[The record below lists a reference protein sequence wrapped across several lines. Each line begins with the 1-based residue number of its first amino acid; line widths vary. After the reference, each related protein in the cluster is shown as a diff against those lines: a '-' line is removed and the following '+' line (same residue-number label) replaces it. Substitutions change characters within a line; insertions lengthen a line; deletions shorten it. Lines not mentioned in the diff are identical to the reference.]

1 METLSLRKQALLY
14 IVASLDEELASL
26 RRDIEALEPSGGV
39 GFPVEI
45 HRVGVG
51 PERAGEAMAG
61 LLANARR
68 RPQGVLMLGVA
79 GAVQLGME
87 TGEMLLAESY
97 ALDPAVGDA
106 EPVKP
111 DPDMLQMA
119 GAASVAARMPVNRSS
134 SLTVDHLVTGGPERQ
149 ELREKFDVASINM
162 EDHAV
167 ATAAMKA
174 DVPFISVRVVLD
186 IAEQR
191 LPDYLPKLS
200 KGRNTVFSEILAKP
214 WRIPTLVKLKG
225 QMDLCQSV
233 LGRFAMSYLKLEA
246 ERIRSAREKAAAE
259 AIY

>member
-1 METLSLRKQALLY
+1 M
-14 IVASLDEELASL
+14 DEELTGL

-45 HRVGVG
+45 HRVGIG
-51 PERAGEAMAG
+51 PERAGKAMAEV
-61 LLANARR
+61 LAKSRR

-97 ALDPAVGDA
+97 MLDPAVGEA
-106 EPVKP
+106 APLMP
-111 DPDMLQMA
+111 DPEMLQLA
-119 GAASVAARMPVNRSS
+119 GAASIAARMPVNRSS
-134 SLTVDHLVTGGPERQ
+134 SLTVDHLVSEGSERQ
-149 ELREKFDVASINM
+149 AIREKFGVATINM

-167 ATAAMKA
+167 ASAAMDA
-174 DVPFISVRVVLD
+174 EVPFLSVRVVLD
-186 IAEQR
+186 IAEQK
-191 LPDYLPKLS
+191 LPGYLPKLS
-200 KGRNTVFSEILAKP
+200 RGRNTVFSEILAKP

-233 LGRFAMSYLKLEA
+233 LARFAMSYLKLEA
-246 ERIRSAREKAAAE
+246 ERRRSAREKAAAE

>member
-26 RRDIEALEPSGGV
+26 RRDIAALEPSGGV

-97 ALDPAVGDA
+97 ALDPAVGRSGAGEARPGYAANGGRGVGGREDA
-106 EPVKP
+106 GKP
-111 DPDMLQMA
+111 QQL
-119 GAASVAARMPVNRSS
+119 
-134 SLTVDHLVTGGPERQ
+134 
-149 ELREKFDVASINM
+149 
-162 EDHAV
+162 
-167 ATAAMKA
+167 A
-174 DVPFISVRVVLD
+174 DR
-186 IAEQR
+186 
-191 LPDYLPKLS
+191 
-200 KGRNTVFSEILAKP
+200 
-214 WRIPTLVKLKG
+214 
-225 QMDLCQSV
+225 
-233 LGRFAMSYLKLEA
+233 
-246 ERIRSAREKAAAE
+246 
-259 AIY
+259 